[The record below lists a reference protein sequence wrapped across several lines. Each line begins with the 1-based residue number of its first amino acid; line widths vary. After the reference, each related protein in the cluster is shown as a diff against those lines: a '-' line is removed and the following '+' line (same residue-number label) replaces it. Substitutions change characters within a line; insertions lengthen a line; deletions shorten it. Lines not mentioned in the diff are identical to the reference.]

1 MKRSGTPEHM
11 LSEAGAGVELRPLG
25 RGGVV
30 PAVSSPG
37 RQSLQSQYTPAQ
49 QYSSQH
55 AAAVSG
61 PHPVY
66 STSRSYAPSTT
77 YNPGYQQQEGGG
89 GGPPASRRYQSEGQ
103 LLGEAGQQAAVGSST
118 SAGQLQVGLIILPLG
133 DAEIEYFTVY
143 PRSWRGR
150 HRDHSTCGSSHL
162 LITISILRRQPR
174 TQPRPCTAEATPTL
188 SR

>member
-118 SAGQLQVGLIILPLG
+118 SAGQLQVGLISHWETRRLNTLLFIPGAGGVATEIILH
-133 DAEIEYFTVY
+133 V
-143 PRSWRGR
+143 
-150 HRDHSTCGSSHL
+150 
-162 LITISILRRQPR
+162 
-174 TQPRPCTAEATPTL
+174 EAAP
-188 SR
+188 S

>member
-1 MKRSGTPEHM
+1 MFVRRPVKRSGTPEHM

-66 STSRSYAPSTT
+66 SSSRTYAPSTT
-77 YNPGYQQQEGGG
+77 YNPGYQQQEAGGG
-89 GGPPASRRYQSEGQ
+89 GAPASRRYQSEGQ

-118 SAGQLQVGLIILPLG
+118 SAGQLQVGLL
-133 DAEIEYFTVY
+133 A
-143 PRSWRGR
+143 
-150 HRDHSTCGSSHL
+150 
-162 LITISILRRQPR
+162 
-174 TQPRPCTAEATPTL
+174 
-188 SR
+188 

>member
-1 MKRSGTPEHM
+1 M

-55 AAAVSG
+55 VAAVSG

-66 STSRSYAPSTT
+66 SSSRTYAPSTT
-77 YNPGYQQQEGGG
+77 YNPGYQQQEAGGG
-89 GGPPASRRYQSEGQ
+89 GGGAPASRRYQSEGQ

-118 SAGQLQVGLIILPLG
+118 SAGQLQVGLL
-133 DAEIEYFTVY
+133 T
-143 PRSWRGR
+143 
-150 HRDHSTCGSSHL
+150 
-162 LITISILRRQPR
+162 
-174 TQPRPCTAEATPTL
+174 
-188 SR
+188 